1 MKQATV
7 KSLGAAALGAA
18 IAVTAAGTASAA
30 ITDGVHETAGELV
43 STLPLEEA
51 ANELPGESG
60 EVVDAGRRVLTG
72 EAKLPLT
79 DDTLAG
85 TQSATAGQ
93 IPSTSGDLS
102 TTTGD
107 LLGGLPVGSS
117 ALNNGLPVQG
127 LPL

>member
-7 KSLGAAALGAA
+7 KSLGVAALGAA
-18 IAVTAAGTASAA
+18 LAVTAAGTASAA

-43 STLPLEEA
+43 GTLPLEEA
-51 ANELPGESG
+51 AAELPGESG

-72 EAKLPLT
+72 EAKLPLA

-85 TQSATAGQ
+85 TQAAPTGQ
-93 IPSTSGDLS
+93 IPPTSGDLS
-102 TTTGD
+102 TGSGD
-107 LLGGLPVGSS
+107 LLGGLPVGGES
-117 ALNNGLPVQG
+117 LNSGLPLQG